1 MKLTYI
7 FHSGYAIEGDDFTI
21 IIDYYKD
28 SSDISGEGIVYKE
41 LLKNRKSYMSS
52 VLIHTTTI
60 STKKY

>member
-41 LLKNRKSYMSS
+41 LLKKKEKLY
-52 VLIHTTTI
+52 VLCTCLLYT
-60 STKKY
+60 SRCV